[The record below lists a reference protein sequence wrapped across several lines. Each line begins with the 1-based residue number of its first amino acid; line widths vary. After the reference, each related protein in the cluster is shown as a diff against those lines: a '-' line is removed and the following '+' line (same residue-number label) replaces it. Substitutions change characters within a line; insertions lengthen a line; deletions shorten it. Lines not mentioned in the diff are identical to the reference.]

1 MNREQR
7 TVLVIS
13 AIGAFLTPFLL
24 SSVNI
29 ALPAIARDLK
39 MNAMAMSWIPSSF
52 LLSAAVFLLPSG
64 KLADIAGRKR
74 IFLLGIIIFTLAT
87 AVAGMSV
94 NAVMLIVSRIMQ
106 GIGSTMVAATG
117 TAIITSVFPAGKRGR
132 ALGLNVSGVY
142 LGLSAGPFIGG
153 FLTEHF
159 GWRSIF
165 WAGIP
170 VGLTVIFLVLIYL
183 RSEWKS
189 DLAATFDWT
198 GSMLYAISLVLIMTG
213 LPKLR
218 EGWGFAVVTAGMFL
232 GAVFLFYEKKARS
245 PLIDTGLLFRNR
257 TFAFSNLAALIN
269 YSATSAIVFLLSLY
283 LQYIKHF
290 GPRESGLIILTQPV
304 LMALL
309 SPLSGRLSDHIDPRI
324 VASAGMALCTAGLFI
339 LAGIQTDTNVSWLLI
354 ALVILGIGFALFSSP
369 NTNAIMGSVSREF
382 LGVASAMVG
391 TMRLTGQMMSMG
403 IAMLVLSVFIG
414 KNQINPSNQEAF
426 LHASRVLFLSFSGLS
441 LLGVFAS
448 LARGKKAK
456 SAD

>member
-29 ALPAIARDLK
+29 ALPAIARDLR
-39 MNAMAMSWIPSSF
+39 MNTMVMSWIPSSF
-52 LLSAAVFLLPSG
+52 LLSAAVFLLPAG
-64 KLADIAGRKR
+64 KLADIFGRKQ

-87 AVAGMSV
+87 LVAGMSV
-94 NAVMLIVSRIMQ
+94 NAVMLILSRIGQ

-117 TAIITSVFPAGKRGR
+117 TAMITSVFPAGKRGR

-142 LGLSAGPFIGG
+142 IGLSAGPFIGG
-153 FLTEHF
+153 FLTEHL

-170 VGLTVIFLVLIYL
+170 VGLLVIFLVLVYL
-183 RSEWKS
+183 KSEWKS
-189 DLAATFDWT
+189 DLPAAFDWT
-198 GSMLYAISLVLIMTG
+198 GSLFYAVSLVLIMTG
-213 LPKLR
+213 LPKLK
-218 EGWGFAVVTAGMFL
+218 EGWEIAAVAAGMFL
-232 GAVFLFYEKKARS
+232 GILFLFYEKTARS
-245 PLIDTGLLFRNR
+245 PLIETSLLFRNR

-283 LQYIKHF
+283 LQYIKHL

-309 SPLSGRLSDHIDPRI
+309 SPLTGRLSDHIEPRI
-324 VASAGMALCTAGLFI
+324 VASAGMALCTTGLFI
-339 LAGIQTDTNVSWLLI
+339 LAGLKAATSVEWLLF
-354 ALVILGIGFALFSSP
+354 ALVVLGIGFALFSSP
-369 NTNAIMGSVSREF
+369 NTNAIMGSVSREY

-391 TMRLTGQMMSMG
+391 TMRLIGQMMSMG

-414 KNQINPSNQEAF
+414 KNPINPSNQEAF
-426 LHASRVLFLSFSGLS
+426 LHASRVLFLSFSALS

-448 LARGKKAK
+448 LARGRNNTIK
-456 SAD
+456 